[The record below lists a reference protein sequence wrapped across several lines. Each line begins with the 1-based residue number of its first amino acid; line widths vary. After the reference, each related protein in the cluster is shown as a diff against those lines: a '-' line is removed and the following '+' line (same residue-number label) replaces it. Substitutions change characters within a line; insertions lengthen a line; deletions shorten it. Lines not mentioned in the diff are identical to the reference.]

1 MKKIT
6 LFLFLVCVSSVM
18 AQTKINIFDDN
29 MTADNTV
36 VIFER
41 IDGSIF
47 EKNGIANWT
56 AHKVMPSSQV
66 FSNFVKAKIPQ
77 IIEFETINGDQY
89 SNTNGGNWRKTQRRF
104 EPQGTLG
111 FTASINK
118 TQKIIEVG
126 FKISNVSLVQIN
138 LHSVY
143 GESEIVLH
151 NKYENIGQHK
161 LQLPIR
167 NVPNG
172 EYVLV
177 LRTPQKVE
185 TIRLSIIN

>member
-1 MKKIT
+1 MKKFIII
-6 LFLFLVCVSSVM
+6 LILLCVSSAV
-18 AQTKINIFDDN
+18 AQTKINILDEN
-29 MTADNTV
+29 LTADNTV

-66 FSNFVKAKIPQ
+66 FSDFVKAKIPQ

-89 SNTNGGNWRKTQRRF
+89 SNTNGGNWKKTQKRF

-111 FTASINK
+111 FTATVNK
-118 TQKIIEVG
+118 VQKFIEVG

-143 GESEIVLH
+143 GENEIVLH
-151 NKYENIGQHK
+151 NKHENIGQHK

-185 TIRLSIIN
+185 TIRLSINN

>member
-1 MKKIT
+1 MKKTIII
-6 LFLFLVCVSSVM
+6 LFLVCVSSVM

-29 MTADNTV
+29 LTADNTV

-66 FSNFVKAKIPQ
+66 FSNFVNAKIPQ
-77 IIEFETINGDQY
+77 IIEFETINGDKY
-89 SNTNGGNWRKTQRRF
+89 SNTNGGNWRKTQRSF
-104 EPQGTLG
+104 EPQSTLG
-111 FTASINK
+111 FTATINK
-118 TQKIIEVG
+118 AQKIIEVG
-126 FKISNVSLVQIN
+126 FKITNVSLVQIN

-143 GESEIVLH
+143 GENEIVLH